1 MINVSGAVAVADI
14 SPRPQPHPTSSSQW
28 MFDSSQTSKLNRCI
42 QINQWETK
50 QNNNQF
56 FIGHFSFPANIVL
69 FGPISIY
76 FLVALA
82 NFEILFI

>member
-1 MINVSGAVAVADI
+1 MCRELLWWLTSHPN
-14 SPRPQPHPTSSSQW
+14 PYPHPTSSSQW

-50 QNNNQF
+50 QNN
-56 FIGHFSFPANIVL
+56 SFPANIVL

>member
-1 MINVSGAVAVADI
+1 MCRELLWWLTSH
-14 SPRPQPHPTSSSQW
+14 PRPFPPPQL
-28 MFDSSQTSKLNRCI
+28 FDSSQTSKLNRCI

-50 QNNNQF
+50 QNSNQF